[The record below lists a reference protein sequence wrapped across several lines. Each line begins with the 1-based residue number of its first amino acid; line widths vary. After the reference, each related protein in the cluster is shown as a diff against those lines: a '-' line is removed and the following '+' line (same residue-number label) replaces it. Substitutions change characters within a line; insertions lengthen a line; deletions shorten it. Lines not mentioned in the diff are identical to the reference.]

1 MKKIVFIILVFV
13 QNFYGAETFENN
25 DLFNSCE
32 KGVATKCFVIAEKY
46 YANRKIE
53 SSMKY
58 FTKACNLGNAEACY
72 KLGNIYRFEIKL
84 KNKKEAAV
92 YYHKA
97 CDMNHGK
104 ACNNLGNLYKKGH
117 GVQQDYQMA
126 LELFAK
132 ACEIEDSMEKGCTN
146 KEKLIELMK
155 DLNET
160 KVNSFS

>member
-1 MKKIVFIILVFV
+1 MRLLQKVKTNTVIHGFKGKYNMKKIFLFFIILVQV
-13 QNFYGAETFENN
+13 INALEISDIE
-25 DLFNSCE
+25 DLD
-32 KGVATKCFVIAEKY
+32 
-46 YANRKIE
+46 
-53 SSMKY
+53 
-58 FTKACNLGNAEACY
+58 KACSKGEAEACF
-72 KLGNIYRFEIKL
+72 KIGNFYHPKAIA
-84 KNKKEAAV
+84 KNNKEAAI

-104 ACNNLGNLYKKGH
+104 ACNNLGNLYKNGH